1 MPSITA
7 EIVSN
12 NVLQYL
18 LDQMPDDAVLSDPS
32 KFDPQ
37 DESKTAWAQLWLSS
51 LNQNIGSNP
60 PTFECSLRGEA
71 YARGQSK
78 LYEHQSLASEL
89 YETFDRL
96 SLPLMNLAGNT
107 EIGRLTVRKIRTQ
120 DTGQVGMNYQRCT
133 LNIDAFVEEYA

>member
-18 LDQMPDDAVLSDPS
+18 LDQMPDDAVLGDPS

-37 DESKTAWAQLWLSS
+37 DDNKTAWAQVWMSS
-51 LNQNIGSNP
+51 LNQIIGSDP
-60 PTFECSLRGEA
+60 PTFDCTIQGQA

-78 LYEHQSLASEL
+78 LYEHQTLASEI
-89 YETFDRL
+89 YTTFDRL
-96 SLPLMNLAGNT
+96 SLPLMNVAGNA
-107 EIGRLTVRKIRTQ
+107 EIGRLTVRRIRTQ
-120 DTGQVGMNYQRCT
+120 DTGQVGVNYQRCT
-133 LNIDAFVEEYA
+133 LNMECFVEQYA

>member
-1 MPSITA
+1 MPDITA

-12 NVLQYL
+12 NVLQHL

-37 DESKTAWAQLWLSS
+37 SGDKSAWAQLWLSS

-60 PTFECSLRGEA
+60 PTFDCTLIGQA
-71 YARGQSK
+71 YARGQEK
-78 LYEHQSLASEL
+78 LYEHQTLASEI
-89 YETFDRL
+89 YTIFDRL
-96 SLPLMNLAGNT
+96 SLPLMNLAGDT

-120 DTGQVGMNYQRCT
+120 DTGQIGENYQRCT
-133 LNIDAFVEEYA
+133 LTLDCYVEEYA